1 MRLFLPPQVL
11 LWVDTNATQN
21 FSTNVEFMDV
31 NGLIGSM
38 ENKAVFRQLER
49 VVHRADLL
57 RYEVCFFFFKSSSPP
72 KYTVLGCVQI
82 WRSIH

>member
-1 MRLFLPPQVL
+1 ML

-31 NGLIGSM
+31 NGLIGSL

-49 VVHRADLL
+49 VVHKADLL
-57 RYEVCFFFFKSSSPP
+57 RYEVCFFQIPP